1 MRATGGH
8 ADYAILADS
17 KVIEMDDDVFL
28 YEPDKAPLTLLTS
41 KVSKKAV
48 SNPIFNWLEDERIP
62 TLDRVNQAAGATSV
76 ATTFT
81 VDNGDYFRAP
91 GLLKVQ
97 RTGEVMYVTAVD
109 GANTVTVVRG
119 WGSSAKAALVD
130 NDQLTILGANQGEGS
145 TSPNSKT
152 TKKVKK
158 TNATEIIRSAW
169 ELTNSEIATELYGPQ
184 DVAFQ
189 QMKVGIEHAV
199 DIENKLWF
207 GEYKEDVAGAA
218 GNSVSTRTTGGFD
231 EVISTN
237 DSDFGGVFNMVTFF
251 SFAED
256 VFRYGSNS
264 KVLFAAPSVVSN
276 ISLEGIKY
284 LELVSKD
291 QTFGLDINR
300 LLTPHG
306 SLMVVKHNLFEG
318 DTYGKRAYVVDL
330 DNVGYRFLRGR
341 DTKLM
346 TNIQA
351 NDKDSRKDEYL
362 TEMGFV
368 RRLEKTHGR
377 IKNAA

>member
-1 MRATGGH
+1 MRATGGD
-8 ADYAILADS
+8 AAYAILADS

-62 TLDRVNQAAGATSV
+62 TLDRVNKAAGYTAGATGIQ
-76 ATTFT
+76 
-81 VDNGDYFRAP
+81 VDNAGYYRTP
-91 GLLKVQ
+91 GLIKIQ
-97 RTGEVMYVTAVD
+97 RTGEVCYVSAIT
-109 GANTVTVVRG
+109 GSTLTVVRG
-119 WGSSAKAALVD
+119 RGSTAAAAIVD
-130 NDQLTILGANQGEGS
+130 NDQITILGANQAEGS
-145 TSPNSKT
+145 TSPASKT

-158 TNATEIIRSAW
+158 TNATEIVRSAW

-207 GEYKEDVAGAA
+207 GEYLDDSSGATVS
-218 GNSVSTRTTGGFD
+218 SVSIRTTGGID

-264 KVLFAAPSVVSN
+264 KVFFAAPSVVSN

-284 LELVSKD
+284 LELVPKD

-318 DTYGKRAYVVDL
+318 DTYGKRGYVIDL

-362 TEMGFV
+362 TEMGLV

>member
-1 MRATGGH
+1 MRATGGD
-8 ADYAILADS
+8 AAYAILGDS
-17 KVIEMDDDVFL
+17 KVIEMEDDVFL

-48 SNPIFNWLEDERIP
+48 SNPNFNWLEDERIP
-62 TLDRVNQAAGATSV
+62 TLDRVNEAAGATSV

-81 VDNGDYFRAP
+81 VDNPGYFRSP
-91 GLLKVQ
+91 GLARIQ
-97 RTGEVMYVTAVD
+97 RTGEVVYVSTISGSVL
-109 GANTVTVVRG
+109 TVVRG
-119 WGSSAKAALVD
+119 WGATAKAALVD
-130 NDQLTILGANQGEGS
+130 NDQITILGSVFAEGA
-145 TSPNSKT
+145 TSPASKT
-152 TKKVKK
+152 TKKVKRS
-158 TNATEIIRSAW
+158 NATEIVRSAW

-207 GEYKEDVAGAA
+207 GLYLDDTSGSTIS
-218 GNSVSTRTTGGFD
+218 SVSVRSTGGID

-284 LELVSKD
+284 LELVPKD

-362 TEMGFV
+362 TEMGLV
-368 RRLEKTHGR
+368 RKLEKTHGR
-377 IKNAA
+377 ITNAA